1 MGDRDVHGP
10 LCCRIPASICRQR
23 VCKNTIDKS
32 GSLPHDHRCSHLV
45 PLDSVL
51 PRSRSKTPG
60 YLPGNLRLDHP
71 ARTTLDSYRS
81 DVIALPISLA
91 VMIHR

>member
-1 MGDRDVHGP
+1 MFHGP
-10 LCCRIPASICRQR
+10 LCCRIPSSICRGR
-23 VCKNTIDKS
+23 VCKKTIDKS

-51 PRSRSKTPG
+51 PRSRSKTLG
-60 YLPGNLRLDHP
+60 ICP
-71 ARTTLDSYRS
+71 AIFGKITLLVPPWTAIDPI
-81 DVIALPISLA
+81 VIALPISLA